1 MQNAPGVY
9 AVSGEEAGM
18 PQRLGAAHWRK
29 RAEEARKLAEQMDG
43 DAKRSL
49 LTIAT
54 EYDKLTE
61 RADKREQKAKGGL
74 REG

>member
-1 MQNAPGVY
+1 MR
-9 AVSGEEAGM
+9 SAGRK
-18 PQRLGAAHWRK
+18 PECRNVRAAHWRK

-43 DAKRSL
+43 DAKRSS